1 MTENK
6 FFKNISQLW
15 ANVSI
20 LRGFPKTANIRG
32 IKAVTAR
39 GLAVIAVFSLV
50 LSSFSIPTT
59 AVARDNDDD
68 KKVTVCHY
76 NGATWDNLQM
86 KKSQVGVH
94 DTHDSDFVI
103 DGENKKCPGQ
113 GTGDSKMVI
122 VCH

>member
-39 GLAVIAVFSLV
+39 GLAVIAVFFISA
-50 LSSFSIPTT
+50 F
-59 AVARDNDDD
+59 
-68 KKVTVCHY
+68 K
-76 NGATWDNLQM
+76 
-86 KKSQVGVH
+86 
-94 DTHDSDFVI
+94 F
-103 DGENKKCPGQ
+103 
-113 GTGDSKMVI
+113 
-122 VCH
+122 